1 MKKIIVTGGCG
12 FIGSHLVEHL
22 TAKGYS
28 VTAFDRYNSNNNW
41 GFLEKSK
48 FKNDFRVILGDVRDF
63 DSVKKAIKGNN
74 IVIHLA
80 ALIGIPYS
88 YLSPLAYIKTNVEGT
103 YNVLEVSKELKI
115 EKTIVTSTSEVY
127 GSALYLPIDEKHPLQ
142 PQSPYS
148 ASKIGA
154 DNLSMSYFNS
164 FNLPITIIRPF
175 NTYGPRQSARAVIPT
190 ISSQLISS
198 KKVSLGNIDTMR
210 DFTYVDDLCNAYE
223 IVMKSKSFNG
233 NIINVGSNEFISIGD
248 LYNKI
253 EKLLKIKK
261 SLLIDNKRKR
271 TKKSEVSKLLCDN
284 SKIIQNTKW
293 KPKITLENG
302 LKKTLT
308 WIKRNK
314 GIFKDHL
321 YNV

>member
-302 LKKTLT
+302 LKKTLN

>member
-48 FKNDFRVILGDVRDF
+48 LKNDFRVILGDVRDF

-103 YNVLEVSKELKI
+103 YNVLESSKELKI

-154 DNLSMSYFNS
+154 DHLSMSYFNS

-198 KKVSLGNIDTMR
+198 KKVSLGNI
-210 DFTYVDDLCNAYE
+210 
-223 IVMKSKSFNG
+223 FN
-233 NIINVGSNEFISIGD
+233 N
-248 LYNKI
+248 YK
-253 EKLLKIKK
+253 
-261 SLLIDNKRKR
+261 
-271 TKKSEVSKLLCDN
+271 
-284 SKIIQNTKW
+284 
-293 KPKITLENG
+293 
-302 LKKTLT
+302 
-308 WIKRNK
+308 
-314 GIFKDHL
+314 
-321 YNV
+321 

>member
-1 MKKIIVTGGCG
+1 MLKE
-12 FIGSHLVEHL
+12 L
-22 TAKGYS
+22 
-28 VTAFDRYNSNNNW
+28 
-41 GFLEKSK
+41 
-48 FKNDFRVILGDVRDF
+48 
-63 DSVKKAIKGNN
+63 
-74 IVIHLA
+74 
-80 ALIGIPYS
+80 
-88 YLSPLAYIKTNVEGT
+88 

-302 LKKTLT
+302 LKKTLN

>member
-22 TAKGYS
+22 TAKGYT

-48 FKNDFRVILGDVRDF
+48 FKNDFKVILGDVRDF

-103 YNVLEVSKELKI
+103 YNVLEASKELKI

-154 DNLSMSYFNS
+154 DNLAMSYFNS

-223 IVMKSKSFNG
+223 IVMKSKKFNG

-253 EKLLKIKK
+253 QKLLKIKK

-302 LKKTLT
+302 LKKTLN